1 MLIQPDP
8 LRKIRAFV
16 GAFAGGL
23 ILLCTTLP
31 TNAAP
36 IDSARSRVVA
46 TFRQMNVPI
55 EGNFKRISGDVVFD
69 AAHPQDAKAVLEV
82 DLASFDLGPGTEDY
96 AQEVRHK
103 DWFDTARFPRATF
116 TLSGA
121 RALGPDRFEARG
133 KLALKGRV
141 VDLVATIARQVDA
154 GAQKFEGQVPIRRLA
169 FGIGEGEWRDPSVVA
184 DEVIVRFQLL
194 VPSSSAAGSHN
205 ANPAGSVSSGRK

>member
-1 MLIQPDP
+1 MFAQHRRLGKLSAFSVACASGWMLC
-8 LRKIRAFV
+8 LA
-16 GAFAGGL
+16 A
-23 ILLCTTLP
+23 P
-31 TNAAP
+31 TEAAP
-36 IDSARSRVVA
+36 IDSARSRLVA

-69 AAHPQDAKAVLEV
+69 AAHPQDARAVLEI

-103 DWFDTARFPRATF
+103 DWFDTTRFPRATF

-133 KLALKGRV
+133 KLVLKGRV
-141 VDLVATIARQVDA
+141 VELVANIVRQVEP

-184 DEVIVRFQLL
+184 DEVIVRFQLI
-194 VPSSSAAGSHN
+194 VPNPGATGTNN
-205 ANPAGSVSSGRK
+205 ATPAGSVSSGRK